1 MSSLTCLV
9 ISPVGDA
16 GSDARRRA
24 DQVFKHIIEPVV
36 TALGFAA
43 KRVDEMRLPGIIT
56 GELLAAVVDS
66 HLVVADL
73 TGYDGNVFYEL
84 AIRHAAQRP
93 VVQMIDS
100 AQRPPFDLADATTIY
115 VDIHDLDSAEDAR
128 RQLKE
133 QIEGANT
140 EAPVDTPVAAAKS
153 MKTLWESQEPAAPV
167 LAEALT
173 EIRALESERIR
184 RQGASPGPPGGEA
197 TRAAS
202 LLSTT
207 GQLSFQGKPGQP
219 LFPGRPLFSGLPAAY
234 ELDGAAAEAN
244 GTEAHRAAEAHS
256 ADNHLAD
263 GPHANSDRAGKHNGK
278 HSSRNHD
285 GKPAA
290 SAKARKARKRHG

>member
-9 ISPVGDA
+9 ISAVGDA
-16 GSDARRRA
+16 GSDARKRA

-56 GELLAAVVDS
+56 GEVLAAVVDS

-100 AQRPPFDLADATTIY
+100 AQRPPFDLADTTTIY

-128 RQLKE
+128 RQLKD

-140 EAPVDTPVAAAKS
+140 AAPVDTPAAAAKS

-207 GQLSFQGKPGQP
+207 GQLSFPGQP

-244 GTEAHRAAEAHS
+244 GTEARS

-263 GPHANSDRAGKHNGK
+263 GPPADNDSVGKHNGK
-278 HSSRNHD
+278 RGSRNHD
-285 GKPAA
+285 DKPAA